1 MAHPP
6 STQTSR
12 ASQTLSTSLPA
23 GWLAEPFPLSHP
35 PKPTR
40 LCPIHHQRLVREA
53 ITVHQFCPHTLLAP
67 VQVVASRQNIPLCPG
82 RPGPL
87 CFQAIILYTQ
97 SSKSRSILVDPNP
110 SGSLSPDSSPFSSS
124 LFLQTFTPSLPLFC
138 FQTSAPSPI
147 PHLQPNLNLLS
158 PTFTMASRFVA
169 SRLASAARV
178 NVAAASKRS
187 ISGT

>member
-12 ASQTLSTSLPA
+12 ASNSFDLPA

-35 PKPTR
+35 LEPTR

-53 ITVHQFCPHTLLAP
+53 ITVHQFCSHTLLAP
-67 VQVVASRQNIPLCPG
+67 VQVVASRQNIPLCPS
-82 RPGPL
+82 RPGL
-87 CFQAIILYTQ
+87 LRFQATILYTQ